1 MENKEESKEPSES
14 IQDSPIKSEV
24 SEMQT
29 PSVIQSIAEKIKN
42 ELAKVVIGQTE
53 TINLSFIA
61 LVAKGHILLEG
72 VPGVAKTLLAKSMAQ
87 ALGLDFSR
95 VQFTPDLMPSD
106 VTGTSVFNMKESSFE
121 FKKGPAFTQILLIDE
136 INRAPAKTQA
146 SLFEVMQEKQ
156 ITNDGE
162 TFGMKLPFFVM
173 ATQNPVEQEGT
184 YSLPEAQLDRFIF
197 KIVVDL
203 PNIEEE
209 QLILK
214 RYKNDFS
221 GEASQEI
228 KEVVSET
235 ELKQCMEEAERVT
248 ISDQLIQ
255 YISQLVVATRTH
267 QDVFLGGSPRAS
279 LNILRTAKVNAAIK
293 GRDFVTPDDI
303 KYVLPHVLNHRLILQ
318 PEREMAGITYEDVLD
333 DILKQIEV
341 PR

>member
-1 MENKEESKEPSES
+1 MENKEESQEINQPLEE
-14 IQDSPIKSEV
+14 QQAEGPAA
-24 SEMQT
+24 T
-29 PSVIQSIAEKIKN
+29 PTSSQILNVAEKIKK
-42 ELAKVVIGQTE
+42 ELSKVIIGQEE
-53 TINLSFIA
+53 TINLCFIA
-61 LVAKGHILLEG
+61 LVSKGHILLEG
-72 VPGVAKTLLAKSMAQ
+72 VPGVAKTLLAKSLAQ
-87 ALGLDFSR
+87 SLGLDFSR

-106 VTGTSVFNMKESSFE
+106 VTGTSIFNMKESSFE
-121 FKKGPAFTQILLIDE
+121 FKKGPAFTQVLLIDE

-162 TFGMKLPFFVM
+162 TFEMKKPFFVM

-184 YSLPEAQLDRFIF
+184 YSLPEAQLDRFVF
-197 KIVVDL
+197 KILVDL
-203 PNIEEE
+203 PSIQEE

-221 GEASQEI
+221 AEASDQI
-228 KEVVSET
+228 NEVVSASNLME
-235 ELKQCMEEAERVT
+235 CMAEAEKVT

-255 YISQLVVATRTH
+255 YISQLVVATRSH
-267 QDVFLGGSPRAS
+267 QDVYLGGSPRAS
-279 LNILRTAKVNAAIK
+279 LNVLRTAKVNAALQ
-293 GRDFVTPDDI
+293 GRNFVTPDDI

-318 PEREMAGITYEDVLD
+318 PEREMAGITYLDVLN